1 MAARPDYYAA
11 LGVPKNASQDDVK
24 KAYRKLARKH
34 HPDRNQGDK
43 QAEARFKEISQAYD
57 VLGDP
62 DKRKQYDAGTGP
74 FGFGPGPGGG
84 SGAGGFGSGA
94 GGFDFDA
101 SGMGDILSNLFGGG
115 SRGRRARQR
124 AERGRDLEA
133 EVQISFDQAIHGA
146 QVSLSV
152 PTSGTCPTCHGT
164 GAKPG
169 TTPKICPKCEG
180 RGIETEGQGMFSIS
194 QPCSRCG
201 GAGTVI
207 EQPCATCKGAG
218 SVRTVKRYR
227 VNIPAGVKDGGRI
240 RLAGKGEP
248 GRRGGPAGDLYVLT
262 HVTPSPVFK
271 RKGEHLEVE
280 VPLTVPE
287 ALRGAEIEV
296 PTLDGRKTLRVPA
309 GTKHGTVQR
318 LRGEGPPKPGRGTG
332 SPPTRQGGSQERGD
346 IHYRFV
352 IEMPDKLT
360 SEQLQAVDAL
370 SQTMDG
376 NPRARLFAEGATR

>member
-11 LGVPKNASQDDVK
+11 LGVPKNASQEDLK

-74 FGFGPGPGGG
+74 FGFGQSPG
-84 SGAGGFGSGA
+84 GA

-115 SRGRRARQR
+115 GAKGRRQRQR

-169 TTPKICPKCEG
+169 TTPKVCPKCEG

-207 EQPCATCKGAG
+207 EQPCATCKGQG

-240 RLAGKGEP
+240 RLPGKGEP
-248 GRRGGPAGDLYVLT
+248 GRRGGSPGDLYVLT
-262 HVTPSPVFK
+262 HVIPSPIFK
-271 RKGEHLEVE
+271 RKGDHLEVE

-309 GTKHGTVQR
+309 GTKHGTIQR
-318 LRGEGPPKPGRGTG
+318 LRGEGPPKPRTG
-332 SPPTRQGGSQERGD
+332 SPPTQSPPTRQSGSQERGD

-376 NPRARLFAEGATR
+376 NPRARLFEGATR